1 MSPFLLLAALFPAA
15 ALLVRVYRL
24 DKIEKEPPRVLWTL
38 IGCGAVAALAAYALQ
53 CVLLRLLDGWLP
65 AGGLGNLIVR
75 NFLIVACSEELCK
88 RLPVRTVLWRH
99 PAFDYRF
106 DAVVYCVFSALG
118 FAALENVLYVAE
130 SGLRTAVMRA
140 LLSVPGHFF
149 FAVYMGIYLGEA
161 KVCERSGQRRRRGYY
176 LLCSLAVPV
185 LLLARL
191 IFAYRLYSV
200 DPVLA
205 NYYLELLGLMLLIL
219 ASYRLSG
226 FAVQAGG
233 PRTFGFYADLT
244 AILAVTLL
252 ADGHSAALLP
262 LGGAAALEGF
272 QRAMRMSGAAKGK
285 TEE

>member
-1 MSPFLLLAALFPAA
+1 M
-15 ALLVRVYRL
+15 
-24 DKIEKEPPRVLWTL
+24 
-38 IGCGAVAALAAYALQ
+38 AAYALQ

-185 LLLARL
+185 LLHGFWDFDLSIPSPWATVV
-191 IFAYRLYSV
+191 FYV
-200 DPVLA
+200 FVLA
-205 NYYLELLGLMLLIL
+205 FFLRANRLLLH
-219 ASYRLSG
+219 ASENDVRLDR
-226 FAVQAGG
+226 QMWE
-233 PRTFGFYADLT
+233 RN
-244 AILAVTLL
+244 
-252 ADGHSAALLP
+252 
-262 LGGAAALEGF
+262 
-272 QRAMRMSGAAKGK
+272 
-285 TEE
+285 